1 MVDVWWNIGGQ
12 NQWVTKSRCFHD
24 YWWRHRFSWVEM
36 FWTRGT
42 TWAQILLLN
51 EINKIRKC
59 ILWIDVVVC
68 KIQAILHAC
77 QPFLGI
83 HVHMAPLALDSLST
97 KTVLEL
103 RISFS
108 VYAWYLLSAEESD
121 ITNTVCTFKQQQH
134 FWWQP
139 PLVPPT
145 TQETTP
151 IFSRL
156 ICGSWWNCYN
166 GNPHQH
172 PMQIRTKLGR
182 LTCGSH
188 DHSGLSININ
198 TPRDLN
204 FLSARSTA
212 TATWKTA
219 RNGHKV
225 KYLFS
230 NSSTRKGWR
239 KYRCEL
245 HA

>member
-1 MVDVWWNIGGQ
+1 MLSYIQKHVTWVTVTWTVDVWWNIGGQ

-121 ITNTVCTFKQQQH
+121 ITNTVCTFKNNNL
-134 FWWQP
+134 FDDSLLWYRLQP
-139 PLVPPT
+139 RKLRRFFHGWSVARGEIVIT
-145 TQETTP
+145 ETP
-151 IFSRL
+151 ISTP
-156 ICGSWWNCYN
+156 CKSEQSWADW
-166 GNPHQH
+166 
-172 PMQIRTKLGR
+172 LV
-182 LTCGSH
+182 
-188 DHSGLSININ
+188 DHMI
-198 TPRDLN
+198 TV
-204 FLSARSTA
+204 A
-212 TATWKTA
+212 
-219 RNGHKV
+219 
-225 KYLFS
+225 
-230 NSSTRKGWR
+230 
-239 KYRCEL
+239 
-245 HA
+245 

>member
-1 MVDVWWNIGGQ
+1 M
-12 NQWVTKSRCFHD
+12 
-24 YWWRHRFSWVEM
+24 
-36 FWTRGT
+36 
-42 TWAQILLLN
+42 
-51 EINKIRKC
+51 
-59 ILWIDVVVC
+59 VVC

-77 QPFLGI
+77 QPVPDT
-83 HVHMAPLALDSLST
+83 HVYMAPLALDSLST

-103 RISFS
+103 RTYFG
-108 VYAWYLLSAEESD
+108 VYVWYLLSVEESD
-121 ITNTVCTFKQQQH
+121 ITNTRCTFKQQQH

-139 PLVPPT
+139 PLVPHAI
-145 TQETTP
+145 QETTP

-156 ICGSWWNCYN
+156 IHGSWWNSYN

-182 LTCGSH
+182 LTCRSH
-188 DHSGLSININ
+188 DHSGLSINIK

-212 TATWKTA
+212 TATWKMA

-239 KYRCEL
+239 KYRCEPN
-245 HA
+245 A

>member
-1 MVDVWWNIGGQ
+1 MNSL
-12 NQWVTKSRCFHD
+12 K
-24 YWWRHRFSWVEM
+24 
-36 FWTRGT
+36 
-42 TWAQILLLN
+42 
-51 EINKIRKC
+51 RKK
-59 ILWIDVVVC
+59 
-68 KIQAILHAC
+68 KIQLQFQLQLRPI
-77 QPFLGI
+77 
-83 HVHMAPLALDSLST
+83 S
-97 KTVLEL
+97 
-103 RISFS
+103 RISTPTPIPTPGVSTPNPIPTPANLQNINSGGFNS
-108 VYAWYLLSAEESD
+108 NSKSNSGVGVGVDPNSNSNSGVDPNPAL
-121 ITNTVCTFKQQQH
+121 H
-134 FWWQP
+134 
-139 PLVPPT
+139 T

-156 ICGSWWNCYN
+156 IRGSWWNSYN

-188 DHSGLSININ
+188 DHSGLSINIK

-219 RNGHKV
+219 RNGRKV

-230 NSSTRKGWR
+230 NSFTRKGWR

>member
-1 MVDVWWNIGGQ
+1 M
-12 NQWVTKSRCFHD
+12 
-24 YWWRHRFSWVEM
+24 
-36 FWTRGT
+36 
-42 TWAQILLLN
+42 
-51 EINKIRKC
+51 
-59 ILWIDVVVC
+59 VVC

-134 FWWQP
+134 FLWQP
-139 PLVPPT
+139 PLVLPT

-156 ICGSWWNCYN
+156 ICT
-166 GNPHQH
+166 H